1 MLHRGGTPRRCT
13 HGVGRDKRAASGADW
28 RAGRRAGEMRGQP
41 ASRERQAE
49 RAERGGR
56 RHRQSAAKRCSQREL
71 HALGE
76 RNGLHS
82 KTRRT
87 ADAHLSRAGAR
98 TLHPGGPSAACTSDP
113 DQHQHRRSLPPRTAP
128 ERPLHSRRPGLSYA
142 PCRYQHRA
150 PARHPTLADS
160 PEAACHQLLAAS
172 PVPLLAVA
180 AAHCRRCIGR
190 LELPSCDMHSPA
202 PQSHVAPPAMLWHGL
217 RFLSRYEPQQP
228 KRAMFCSSA
237 GCAET
242 STELVTHCTH
252 FVILTHMP

>member
-1 MLHRGGTPRRCT
+1 MAVVVTDSQLQRGVRRGSCT
-13 HGVGRDKRAASGADW
+13 HSANGTGSTRRQD
-28 RAGRRAGEMRGQP
+28 GRRMRTCLEPGRAPCTRGAHQQRAP
-41 ASRERQAE
+41 ATRTSISIVARFRLEQRQNDP
-49 RAERGGR
+49 
-56 RHRQSAAKRCSQREL
+56 S
-71 HALGE
+71 
-76 RNGLHS
+76 
-82 KTRRT
+82 T
-87 ADAHLSRAGAR
+87 ADGRSCA
-98 TLHPGGPSAACTSDP
+98 PS
-113 DQHQHRRSLPPRTAP
+113 
-128 ERPLHSRRPGLSYA
+128 
-142 PCRYQHRA
+142 PCSCQHRA

-160 PEAACHQLLAAS
+160 PEAARHQLLAAS
-172 PVPLLAVA
+172 PLLAVA

>member
-1 MLHRGGTPRRCT
+1 MAVVVTDSSCKEVFAEGAGCCT
-13 HGVGRDKRAASGADW
+13 HS
-28 RAGRRAGEMRGQP
+28 
-41 ASRERQAE
+41 
-49 RAERGGR
+49 
-56 RHRQSAAKRCSQREL
+56 HSA
-71 HALGE
+71 
-76 RNGLHS
+76 NGTGS
-82 KTRRT
+82 TRRRT
-87 ADAHLSRAGAR
+87 ADAHQSRAGAR

-172 PVPLLAVA
+172 PLLAVA

-202 PQSHVAPPAMLWHGL
+202 PQSHVAAPPLCYCGMACAFYADMD
-217 RFLSRYEPQQP
+217 RSSQSAPASATFSR
-228 KRAMFCSSA
+228 
-237 GCAET
+237 GAET
-242 STELVTHCTH
+242 STEVVTHCTH
-252 FVILTHMP
+252 FVIPTHMP

>member
-1 MLHRGGTPRRCT
+1 MFAEG
-13 HGVGRDKRAASGADW
+13 AA
-28 RAGRRAGEMRGQP
+28 R
-41 ASRERQAE
+41 
-49 RAERGGR
+49 
-56 RHRQSAAKRCSQREL
+56 
-71 HALGE
+71 
-76 RNGLHS
+76 
-82 KTRRT
+82 TRRT
-87 ADAHLSRAGAR
+87 ERAPLEDGRRMR
-98 TLHPGGPSAACTSDP
+98 TCLEPGC
-113 DQHQHRRSLPPRTAP
+113 
-128 ERPLHSRRPGLSYA
+128 A
-142 PCRYQHRA
+142 PCTRGAHQQHAPVTSIVARFRLEQRQNDPSTADGRSCAPSPCSCQHRA

-160 PEAACHQLLAAS
+160 PEAARHQLLAAS
-172 PVPLLAVA
+172 PLLAVA

-237 GCAET
+237 ECAET